1 MERIDRV
8 QHVWDDNNDRW
19 IYIAYNSVGA
29 IIGLNYMQG
38 DEYEFFLNSHARR
51 DKGLTEF
58 YAEMVDM
65 FPVEKQSV
73 TNLMF
78 INKCMWAYHVA
89 ITSYQDNE

>member
-38 DEYEFFLNSHARR
+38 DEYEFFLDSHAYG

-58 YAEMVDM
+58 YKEMVDI
-65 FPVEKQSV
+65 FPVEKMSGA
-73 TNLMF
+73 TLTF
-78 INKCMWAYHVA
+78 INQCMWAYHSA
-89 ITSYQDNE
+89 ITLHQENE